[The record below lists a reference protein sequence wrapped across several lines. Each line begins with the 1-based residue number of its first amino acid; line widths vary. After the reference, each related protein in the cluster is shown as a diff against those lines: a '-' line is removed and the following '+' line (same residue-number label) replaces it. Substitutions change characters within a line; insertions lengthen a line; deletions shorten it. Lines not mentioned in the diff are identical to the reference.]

1 MKIHF
6 EPNLK
11 HQLEAVDAVANLF
24 QGAPYTRPEER
35 FWDGEVSSNVLKL
48 FPQEWF
54 ENAKNVANSY
64 GIQNAAFVESPDFT
78 VEMETGTGKT
88 YVYLRTIFELHKRYG
103 LHKFFIVVPS
113 VPIRQGT
120 LTQLRLTE
128 QHFWEIYNTKAH
140 VLEYDSKKI
149 ADLKHYCKSSQLSI
163 MVLNKQAFDRD
174 DNILNDPNR
183 DNGNLLDLLSKV
195 RPIIIMD
202 EPQEGM
208 DTENMQK
215 RFDAFNPLFKLRYS
229 ATHRAVKNLIY
240 RLTPCDSYNQGLVK
254 KIAVLSIHESNTQSN
269 VSICFKKLHLSS
281 RDPEATLELHAKL
294 ANGEIKPKSVK
305 VKRGDDLEAKTKNPV
320 YHGWKVENI
329 TTKDLFDAEGVITFT
344 NGEQIIENTQHGHDK
359 QSIFEEQIKRTIQT
373 HFRRKKQLAPL
384 GIKPLALFF
393 IDRVASYVDREGLIR
408 TLFEKQY
415 KEQYQ
420 AFYDTPP
427 VFVDKVHGGYFAQK
441 KGTDE
446 YTDDKRSMETNKEI
460 YDKILKDK
468 ETLLSFDE
476 PLEFIFSHSAL
487 GVGWDNP
494 NIFTICTLNQTES
507 EIKKRQELGRGL
519 RLCVDQQ
526 GKRYRDPEGTPEG
539 QEINLLTVVPN
550 MSYYAFSTSYQ
561 SELKEALGEDTQAPP
576 VRNANKTLSTIRR
589 NAQHFS
595 SQDFQTL
602 WEKIAKK
609 TRCKVHFRE
618 EELIKQGIESLS
630 EISIEENKLHISLN
644 YIKSIGENAE
654 LDGAFKGS
662 TQASLHA
669 SFARLDIVGELSR
682 NTALSDRA
690 TAAVLSALPEHQK
703 NMLMR
708 NPMAFLAEATKKL
721 KHILNREMV
730 RLVKYEPTG
739 DVHPLSLFKEIEE
752 TSRATTPTP
761 DRGLYDAIIHDSEV
775 EERFAHDLERES
787 MVRVFVKLPKE
798 YKIQTPI
805 GSYNPDFALVI
816 HKPDLDHPE
825 KEGRFYFTVETKGTA
840 EWEKLRPE
848 EKMKIDCAI
857 AHFKAIGLET
867 YLAPVE
873 DLRSFN
879 DKARAVT
886 GQTFFER

>member
-11 HQLEAVDAVANLF
+11 HQLEAVDAVASIF
-24 QGAPYTRPEER
+24 QGASYTRPEDR

-48 FPQEWF
+48 PSEEWY
-54 ENAKNVANSY
+54 ENAKNVAIQQ
-64 GIQNAAFVESPDFT
+64 GIQNFGFTEQPDFT

-140 VLEYDSKKI
+140 VLEYDSKRI

-163 MVLNKQAFDRD
+163 MILNKQAFDRD

-183 DNGNLLDLLSKV
+183 DSGNLLELLANV

-208 DTENMQK
+208 DTDNMQK
-215 RFDAFNPLFKLRYS
+215 RFEAFNPLFKLRYS
-229 ATHRAVKNLIY
+229 ATHRAVKNLVY

-254 KIAVLSIHESNTQSN
+254 KIAVLSIHENNTQSN
-269 VSICFKKLHLSS
+269 VSICFKKLHPNGMS
-281 RDPEATLELHAKL
+281 DPQAILELHVKL
-294 ANGEIKPKSVK
+294 ATGEIKPKSIK
-305 VKRGDDLEAKTKNPV
+305 VKRGDDLEVKTKNPV
-320 YHGWKVENI
+320 YRGWKVQNI
-329 TTKDLFDAEGVITFT
+329 ATTDLFDGEGVVTFT
-344 NGEQIIENTQHGHDK
+344 NGEQITENTQHGHDK
-359 QSIFEEQIKRTIQT
+359 ESIFEEQIKRTIET
-373 HFRRKKQLAPL
+373 HFKRKKQLASL

-393 IDRVASYVDREGLIR
+393 IDRVASYMDKEGLIR

-415 KEQYQ
+415 KEQYL
-420 AFYDTPP
+420 ASYGVAP
-427 VFVDKVHGGYFAQK
+427 VYVEEVHGGYFAK
-441 KGTDE
+441 TSAGE
-446 YTDDKRSMETNKEI
+446 YTDNKNSMEKNKEI
-460 YDKILKDK
+460 
-468 ETLLSFDE
+468 FDE
-476 PLEFIFSHSAL
+476 ILNKKEWLMNFENKREFVFSHSAL

-507 EIKKRQELGRGL
+507 ETKKRQELGRGL

-539 QEINLLTVVPN
+539 QEVNLLTVVPN
-550 MSYYAFSTSYQ
+550 VSYHAFSTSYQ
-561 SELKEALGEDTQAPP
+561 TELKEALGEDTQAPP
-576 VRNANKTLSTIRR
+576 VRNANKALSTIRR
-589 NAQHFS
+589 NAKHFS
-595 SQDFQTL
+595 SEEFKVL

-609 TRCKVHFRE
+609 TRCKVYFRE
-618 EELIKQGIESLS
+618 DELIKQGIEALS

-644 YIKSIGENAE
+644 YIKAIGENSE
-654 LDGAFKGS
+654 LDGQFKGS
-662 TQASLHA
+662 TQASLNA
-669 SFARLDIVGELSR
+669 SFAPLDVVGELAK
-682 NTALSDRA
+682 NTALSD
-690 TAAVLSALPEHQK
+690 TAMASILSSLPEMQK
-703 NMLMR
+703 NMLVK
-708 NPMAFLAEATKKL
+708 NPMAFLSEATKKL
-721 KHILNREMV
+721 KHILNQEMV

-739 DVHPLSLFKEIEE
+739 DTHPLSLFKEVEE
-752 TSRATTPTP
+752 TSRAITPTP
-761 DRGLYDAIIHDSEV
+761 FRGLYDAIIHDSEV
-775 EERFAHDLERES
+775 EERFARDLERENV
-787 MVRVFVKLPKE
+787 VRVFVKLPKE

-825 KEGRFYFTVETKGTA
+825 QEGRFYFTVETKGTA

-848 EKMKIDCAI
+848 EKMKIECAI
-857 AHFKAIGLET
+857 AHFKAIGLDT

-873 DLRSFN
+873 DLRSFDQQAFKKIN
-879 DKARAVT
+879 
-886 GQTFFER
+886 QTFFER